1 MFFSEKS
8 HGQRSPADS
17 TVQRITNGWT
27 RPSTHADR
35 QTDFNQIHDL
45 QIFSLIH
52 LVAFPVCWLFPLLC
66 KAFKFDVVPLVCFLF
81 LFFLL
86 LLPLLFYFYLIFW
99 LLWVFVAA
107 HGFSSSCNEQGLLSV
122 RSAQASP
129 CGGCSCSGAQALG
142 CAASAVVYTGLVAPQ
157 HVESSQTKGWTHVP
171 CIPRCFVYHGTTREV
186 PVTFAF
192 DVKSKKK
199 NHCQDWCQGTNPFCF
214 LQGLLC
220 LQVLYASLYS
230 IFFLIYFFKFYF
242 IFKPETLY

>member
-230 IFFLIYFFKFYF
+230 ILSEI
-242 IFKPETLY
+242 LCML